1 MGLIF
6 GLLALI
12 PLLSL
17 VPLHWF
23 VVTGS
28 RGGLRKM
35 LIFAGSSCVFWGL
48 LGGYLAALA
57 PAGFWLSLILMLLGM
72 GLSVTCVAITCQ
84 KNKDGR
90 RCVLATLVIFP
101 LVYGFIAR
109 LVKVSPWVREFDPA
123 KAISAMIKSEGGWQ
137 GRLP

>member
-28 RGGLRKM
+28 RSGLRKM
-35 LIFAGSSCVFWGL
+35 VVFSCSACVFWAL
-48 LGGYLAALA
+48 LGGYLTALN
-57 PAGFWLSLILMLLGM
+57 PAGVWLSLILLALGTA
-72 GLSVTCVAITCQ
+72 LSATCVAVAC
-84 KNKDGR
+84 KKKSR
-90 RCVLATLVIFP
+90 RCVLATLIMFP
-101 LVYGFIAR
+101 LVYFFIAR
-109 LVKVSPWVREFDPA
+109 IVLISKCIRECDPA
-123 KAISAMIKSEGGWQ
+123 KAISAMVKSEGGWQ